1 MFISEQFD
9 VNDGDQTFELRN
21 SSLEELVRKE
31 IKNPTNSS

>member
-9 VNDGDQTFELRN
+9 VNDGDQTLELRN